1 MLLRSLVSRELLLP
15 PMATDHTSINFEMDI
30 DTGEPK
36 ETYYEEVYLACLQVP
51 LQKELNPLAEKGDIY
66 NAIQKKMAQD
76 PVVCKNV
83 DRQQHVVPL
92 RLQNHR

>member
-66 NAIQKKMAQD
+66 NAIQKKMAQ
-76 PVVCKNV
+76 VA
-83 DRQQHVVPL
+83 
-92 RLQNHR
+92 